1 MIVVHRL
8 THPDHP
14 LYLNPDL
21 IQTVEANPD
30 TVIALENASKFVVL
44 ETPEQ
49 VVELIRQWRASIVSR
64 AAEAPGSVVSLAA
77 RRL

>member
-8 THPDHP
+8 TSPDHP

-30 TVIALENASKFVVL
+30 TVIALENASKFVVI
-44 ETPEQ
+44 ERPEE
-49 VVELIRQWRASIVSR
+49 VVELIRQWRASILAR
-64 AAEAPGSVVSLAA
+64 ADGGRVVPI
-77 RRL
+77 RG